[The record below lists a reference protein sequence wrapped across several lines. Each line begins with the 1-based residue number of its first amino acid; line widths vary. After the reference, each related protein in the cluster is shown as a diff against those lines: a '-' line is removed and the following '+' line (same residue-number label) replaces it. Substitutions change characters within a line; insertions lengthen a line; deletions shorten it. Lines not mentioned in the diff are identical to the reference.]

1 MDDKDIND
9 NQTGEREGAPFGSV
23 NAQGSSEVS
32 AQDAVSE
39 VAADARHKTEE
50 VFKEAKV
57 QLQEVG
63 SALQDQA
70 LNALERHRGDVAEQI
85 GSIADTLR
93 QGGEELRKQKLSGIA
108 HYADSAADAVVDVT
122 TYLRERDGAAMLQ
135 DVERA
140 AKRQPLFLYGGLFAL
155 GALGVWVFRNS
166 SETQNSGTRNSETR
180 APTANGGSNKTE
192 TIPTAP
198 AQEAPR

>member
-1 MDDKDIND
+1 MDDKNTND
-9 NQTGEREGAPFGSV
+9 NQTVRPEDAPFGSG
-23 NAQGSSEVS
+23 NAQGSSKVS

-50 VFKEAKV
+50 VFKDAKV

-85 GSIADTLR
+85 GTIAETLR
-93 QGGEELRKQKLSGIA
+93 HGGEELRKQKLPGIA

-155 GALGVWVFRNS
+155 GALGVWVFRAAGDTS
-166 SETQNSGTRNSETR
+166 S
-180 APTANGGSNKTE
+180 AVPSN
-192 TIPTAP
+192 IPSNP
-198 AQEAPR
+198 SAQEAAR